1 MNASDPHQLKEGL
14 RRAFSGTLPGHDAF
28 LDLSGYKRPDL
39 EAALRL
45 DPTPRESA
53 VLVLFYP
60 QQEVLHTLL
69 MLRPTYKGVHS
80 GQVAFPGGRRE
91 PQDVD
96 LFGTALREFEEET
109 GATPTGLEML
119 GELSRIYI
127 PPSHSL
133 VTPYVA
139 FASELGPTRPDPR
152 EVAAL
157 IETPVEEL
165 LRDDIL
171 KQREQYVQLMG
182 RATQV
187 PYFDVRGHVVW
198 GATAMMLAEL
208 RELLHRL

>member
-1 MNASDPHQLKEGL
+1 M
-14 RRAFSGTLPGHDAF
+14 
-28 LDLSGYKRPDL
+28 
-39 EAALRL
+39 
-45 DPTPRESA
+45 
-53 VLVLFYP
+53 LVLFYP

>member
-1 MNASDPHQLKEGL
+1 M
-14 RRAFSGTLPGHDAF
+14 
-28 LDLSGYKRPDL
+28 
-39 EAALRL
+39 
-45 DPTPRESA
+45 
-53 VLVLFYP
+53 
-60 QQEVLHTLL
+60 
-69 MLRPTYKGVHS
+69 
-80 GQVAFPGGRRE
+80 
-91 PQDVD
+91 D

-139 FASELGPTRPDPR
+139 FASELEPTRPDPR

-157 IETPVEEL
+157 IETPLEEL

-171 KQREQYVQLMG
+171 RQREQYVQLMG